1 MRRPTHLTLLLVLMA
16 LAMGTMPVAAQ
27 DQGQDPGGTIV
38 KTANVREIAQ
48 HRYTG
53 GTEIAF
59 DGDFVYA
66 AQFNG
71 VDNRNQ
77 LPDQGGVF
85 IFHVGDG
92 GFDLVGHI
100 DCSGT
105 DTYPVV
111 VEPGLLAVGH
121 HSSDC
126 TTDQAASR
134 TAPTQRNNGVYLVDV
149 SGIDPD
155 ATLEENTIRNGDPRI
170 IGSVGVRGAAGGW
183 STHTITVHPTKPYLY
198 VLPGGLVN
206 GDSATRIID
215 ISDPTAPRLAAT
227 FSHNQ
232 AGCHDLQFLIAEDGE
247 FAFCA
252 GLGEVQTWDVTD
264 VEKPV
269 VIGSIT
275 NPGIQFP
282 HNAVPSP
289 DGTLLVINDEA
300 FAAHECQTQTS
311 LFGSLW
317 VYDITD
323 RANPALVSRIAP
335 PVGASAVGYS
345 GMDLVGVD
353 GRPFGVN
360 SGWTRSWC
368 AAHNYNFV
376 PGTNTVVAG
385 WFNGGVTVE
394 DLSDPT
400 TPRRIASYRAAPSI
414 VYTAHFHQAGPD
426 QPGRIYVN
434 DLNRGMEVLEVDGLV
449 AGDAPVVAPA
459 PTPSGLADRSA
470 ELIPRVLPPR
480 PVRLTPSLD
489 NTAFCVIPSV

>member
-1 MRRPTHLTLLLVLMA
+1 MRRPRHLAILLA
-16 LAMGTMPVAAQ
+16 LALCLGITPVAAG
-27 DQGQDPGGTIV
+27 DDPGGTIV
-38 KTANVREIAQ
+38 KTANVTEVAQ

-85 IFHVGDG
+85 IFYIGDG
-92 GFDLVGHI
+92 GFDLVGKI

-126 TTDQAASR
+126 NPVADRVNSR
-134 TAPTQRNNGVYLVDV
+134 GRNNGFYLVDV
-149 SGIDPD
+149 SGIDPEAPFED
-155 ATLEENTIRNGDPRI
+155 NLIQRDDPRI
-170 IGSVGVRGAAGGW
+170 IGGIGVRDAAGGF
-183 STHTITVHPTKPYLY
+183 SSHTITTHPTKPYIY
-198 VLPGGLVN
+198 IQPGGLAN
-206 GDSATRIID
+206 GDSSTRIVN
-215 ISDPTAPRLAAT
+215 ISDPTEPRLAST
-227 FSHNQ
+227 FRNNE
-232 AGCHDLQFLIAEDGE
+232 AGCHDLQFLIAEDGD

-252 GLGEVQTWDVTD
+252 GLGEVQTWDISD

-269 VIGSIT
+269 VVGSIT

-282 HNAVPSP
+282 HNALPSP

-300 FAAHECQTQTS
+300 FAAHECQSQTS
-311 LFGSLW
+311 IFGSLW

-323 RANPALVSRIAP
+323 RANPALVSRVAP
-335 PVGASAVGYS
+335 PVGASVVGYS
-345 GMDLVGVD
+345 GMDLAGVD
-353 GRPFGVN
+353 GRPFGTA

-376 PGTNTVVAG
+376 PGTNTLVAG

-394 DLSDPT
+394 DLSNPT
-400 TPRRIASYRAAPSI
+400 SPQRIASYRAAPSI
-414 VYTAHFHQAGPD
+414 VYTAHFHQASPD
-426 QPGRIYVN
+426 APGRIYVN
-434 DLNRGMEVLEVDGLV
+434 DLNRGMEVLEVAGLRTQEL
-449 AGDAPVVAPA
+449 PEVVPAPA
-459 PTPSGLADRSA
+459 PSGLADRSA
-470 ELIPRVLPPR
+470 QLIPPVLPPR
-480 PVRLTPSLD
+480 PVRLTPSLT
-489 NTAFCVIPSV
+489 NSAFCVIPAI